1 MQIIL
6 ADGVN
11 LAASA
16 GRSMWMLGF
25 SANQTRVLNPIKVFL
40 YVERF
45 TDNRKERLTLVRVT
59 ASGNVIPVI
68 ETHEDD
74 PCDDGTIVFLANTES
89 ELFLIPEVVEI
100 QRLFNEIVSEALDYR
115 VEKGLD
121 QKSLFFDVS

>member
-16 GRSMWMLGF
+16 GRSLWMLGF

-45 TDNRKERLTLVRVT
+45 TDNSRERLTLVRVT
-59 ASGNVIPVI
+59 ASGNVVPVI
-68 ETHEDD
+68 EMHEDD
-74 PCDDGTIVFLANTES
+74 PCDDGTIVFLAETEND
-89 ELFLIPEVVEI
+89 LFFIPEVVEI
-100 QRLFNEIVSEALDYR
+100 QRLFTEIALEALVYR
-115 VEKGLD
+115 ENKGLD
-121 QKSLFFDVS
+121 QKSLFFDVG